1 MIVKSHEVFL
11 LLLLK
16 SGSIIESA
24 LSNKVVKLL
33 FVSRLANQLLVQGL
47 LDGITMTYLLLL
59 LLLLLLGGDLS
70 LHMWVFLLWFRTL
83 LG

>member
-59 LLLLLLGGDLS
+59 LLLLLGGDLS